1 MKRWQADGLLL
12 SVAAIWGLAFVPQSW
27 GMANVG
33 PFAFTGLRFALGA
46 LIVAPL
52 AWREARRPHAL
63 PVHTEGPPRWLLL
76 LGMGLLIFLGAAL
89 QQVGMLTTSVTNAG
103 FLTALY
109 VPAVPLLGWLIFKR
123 RPHWIVWPAA
133 VGCVLGTWLLAGA
146 KGVDMVE
153 GDWWVIA
160 SSVPWALHV
169 VLVGW
174 AADRLGAP
182 YTVALAQFVV
192 CSVLSLVVSAF
203 IETTTLSGVTA
214 ALGALAY
221 TGIISVGGG
230 LHRAGHRAAPHPCGR
245 CGADPVERDGV
256 CGPLRGFAGRGPAEC
271 GRTDRLRHHPGLH
284 RGVAVDAA
292 LGPGQGRLIGG

>member
-221 TGIISVGGG
+221 TGIISVGVGYTG
-230 LHRAGHRAAPHPCGR
+230 QVIAQRHTHAA
-245 CGADPVERDGV
+245 
-256 CGPLRGFAGRGPAEC
+256 
-271 GRTDRLRHHPGLH
+271 
-284 RGVAVDAA
+284 DAA
-292 LGPGQGRLIGG
+292 LILSSETVFAALFGALLAGDRLNAAGLTGCATILACIVASQLMPLLGRGKAV